1 MEESGS
7 ARRPVRARTGVA
19 RTVVSVVASVAIVA
33 WASKVVN
40 LTIIGYAGVPRLPGE
55 WRPLVSIWRIATESG
70 NALYQLGGNVAL
82 FLPLGLLL
90 PLVWEPIF
98 GRLVPTLIVGVAL
111 SSGIELA
118 QLTLVDGR
126 VAATDDV
133 ILNVAGVLAG
143 WLLWRLLMHF
153 LARQGTAVVGLRRKL

>member
-1 MEESGS
+1 
-7 ARRPVRARTGVA
+7 
-19 RTVVSVVASVAIVA
+19 VSVVASAAIVA
-33 WASKVVN
+33 WISKVVN
-40 LTIIGYAGVPRLPGE
+40 LTIIGYTGGPHLPGE
-55 WRPLVSIWRIATESG
+55 WRPLVSMWRVAAGPG

-98 GRLVPTLIVGVAL
+98 GRLVPTLIVGAVL

-133 ILNVAGVLAG
+133 MLNVAGVLAG
-143 WLLWRLLMHF
+143 WLLWRLSRHF
-153 LARQGTAVVGLRRKL
+153 VAQ